1 MTMTDHD
8 AVQATISCRR
18 ALVTGVVIVIVGI
31 LALVYVPNWILTKI
45 HGKTRSSL
53 VAVATT
59 TFFVLLLALAWT
71 LRYLQRRK
79 VI

>member
-1 MTMTDHD
+1 MTEEHD
-8 AVQATISCRR
+8 TPAIISWPRAIVAAVLIA
-18 ALVTGVVIVIVGI
+18 AVGI
-31 LALVYVPNWILTKI
+31 LALVYVPNWILTRI

-59 TFFVLLLALAWT
+59 TFFMLLFALAWT
-71 LRYLQRRK
+71 LRRLQRRK

>member
-1 MTMTDHD
+1 MDDD
-8 AVQATISCRR
+8 ADPTPIGWGR
-18 ALVTGVVIVIVGI
+18 ALLTTAIIVVVAIGV
-31 LALVYVPNWILTKI
+31 LVYGTNALLDI

-59 TFFVLLLALAWT
+59 LFFVLLIALAWG
-71 LRYLQRRK
+71 LRLLQRRK